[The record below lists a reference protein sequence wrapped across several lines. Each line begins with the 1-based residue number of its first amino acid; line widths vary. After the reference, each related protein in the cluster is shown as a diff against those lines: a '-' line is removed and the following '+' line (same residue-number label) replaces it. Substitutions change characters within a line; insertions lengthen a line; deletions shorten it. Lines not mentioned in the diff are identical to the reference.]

1 MSGVVLVGGVGGI
14 CQVWNLTKE
23 MLGSSDRP
31 KLRLKAKETED
42 LLGFMV
48 CMFET

>member
-1 MSGVVLVGGVGGI
+1 MSGVVLVGGGGI

-23 MLGSSDRP
+23 MLGSIDRP

-48 CMFET
+48 YLFEA